1 MPRPAGRDR
10 PTARH
15 EVPTVDAAAMTAA
28 RWADRL
34 LGAAR
39 DRHVDRWEG
48 FLAPI
53 PDRLRDG
60 DLPELRSA
68 ALRARAAYG
77 AKDSIR
83 DALPEDLVEPF
94 RDALDALLKAL
105 ARHQAGG

>member
-1 MPRPAGRDR
+1 MARPAGLGRT
-10 PTARH
+10 PARH
-15 EVPTVDAAAMTAA
+15 EMPAIDAAAMTAA

-34 LGAAR
+34 LAAAEE
-39 DRHVDRWEG
+39 RHLERWEA
-48 FLAPI
+48 FLAPV

-60 DLPELRSA
+60 ELRDLRSV

-83 DALPEDLVEPF
+83 DALPDDLVEPF

-105 ARHQAGG
+105 ARQQTDG

>member
-1 MPRPAGRDR
+1 
-10 PTARH
+10 
-15 EVPTVDAAAMTAA
+15 MTAA

-34 LGAAR
+34 LRVAR
-39 DRHVDRWEG
+39 ERHVERWEA
-48 FLAPI
+48 FLEPI
-53 PDRLRDG
+53 PDRLRDAE
-60 DLPELRSA
+60 LPELRSA

-105 ARHQAGG
+105 ARYRAGG